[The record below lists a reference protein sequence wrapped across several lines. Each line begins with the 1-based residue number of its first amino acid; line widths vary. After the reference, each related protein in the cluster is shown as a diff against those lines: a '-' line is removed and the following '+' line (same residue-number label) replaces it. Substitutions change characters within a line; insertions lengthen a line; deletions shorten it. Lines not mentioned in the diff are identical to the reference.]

1 MTFILQVK
9 QLKNLLILLLIYDN
23 TIKLTMFNILNIDY
37 VILMISEFYI
47 ILLLLMFIM

>member
-47 ILLLLMFIM
+47 TLLLLMFIM